1 MTRVPIATCPWG
13 PLLLGL
19 MSKAPDSQHLEQLS
33 PGPWERVI
41 CKNEIMQDFSL
52 DLRIAKSKSWVPR
65 RPRQNTL
72 LVQYPPR
79 RPANPGWRGKYVTAI
94 GKWQIVQML
103 QNIEHRVYNCFKIL
117 NSEREERKNGQKPKT
132 KLPHLLSSW
141 VQPADPN
148 DLCKSGCQNAGI
160 NRHDCREVIT
170 HLLVKSRHGKTMRS
184 TWTIHDISRKVLAVF
199 IENKIIYYLCA
210 VQFLKDCEYSN
221 SKIHTLYLLV
231 VFWKY
236 RNYRCQGQAP
246 AVCWATSWTPLQRR
260 IVQHLNCTNVKRKWY
275 SLGNKVEV
283 ISFHQ

>member
-1 MTRVPIATCPWG
+1 MTGVPITTCPWG

-52 DLRIAKSKSWVPR
+52 DLRIAQSKSWVPR
-65 RPRQNTL
+65 RPRQYTL

-79 RPANPGWRGKYVTAI
+79 RPANPGGRGKYVTAI
-94 GKWQIVQML
+94 GKWQRVQML

-148 DLCKSGCQNAGI
+148 DLCKSGRQNQSA
-160 NRHDCREVIT
+160 
-170 HLLVKSRHGKTMRS
+170 
-184 TWTIHDISRKVLAVF
+184 W
-199 IENKIIYYLCA
+199 
-210 VQFLKDCEYSN
+210 
-221 SKIHTLYLLV
+221 
-231 VFWKY
+231 
-236 RNYRCQGQAP
+236 
-246 AVCWATSWTPLQRR
+246 LQRSDNTPPR
-260 IVQHLNCTNVKRKWY
+260 
-275 SLGNKVEV
+275 
-283 ISFHQ
+283 

>member
-1 MTRVPIATCPWG
+1 MTRVPITTCPWG

-52 DLRIAKSKSWVPR
+52 DLRIAQSKSWVPR
-65 RPRQNTL
+65 SPRQYTL

-94 GKWQIVQML
+94 GKWQRVQLL

-117 NSEREERKNGQKPKT
+117 NSEREEHKNGQIPKQNSLT
-132 KLPHLLSSW
+132 SFPRGFS
-141 VQPADPN
+141 QPTQMICANQDV
-148 DLCKSGCQNAGI
+148 KI

-246 AVCWATSWTPLQRR
+246 AVCWATSWTPLQRI
-260 IVQHLNCTNVKRKWY
+260 IVQHLNCTIVKRKWY